1 MSKLVKLIIYMSV
14 LFPILLKAKTD
25 FNGIIDNL
33 SNTKQNDIA
42 VQDYFL
48 LANKNISHPEQAK
61 KLINKAKI
69 ITQKIDSKNAWI
81 KFYYEAGKIYSSMNA
96 YDLLSDALLNEY
108 QFYKDTDLQ
117 RKYLIESELGV
128 LYANLKDEKTAAF
141 YFEKLVKHYSTTD
154 QYVRYALAISN
165 LAGQYSKN
173 PQKALGLYRKSLQVL
188 KKKPNNELKSIL
200 LINIGCIYTQLHQPN
215 KALDHLNKAKA
226 LVTSKSDKDVIATLN
241 LYFAEAYQ
249 KNKDLKNALNYA
261 LQSEN
266 NIKYLIPAD
275 QKNLIKLMHGL
286 YEEMQDYK
294 KASDYFTKYIAT
306 VDQLKTE
313 ETILNVERVKI
324 HYNNQILQQS
334 EELKT
339 NKQKLYISL
348 AIFILIFIVLVL
360 IIIVNRN
367 RNNLQKI
374 KWENELKKHEEIQLK
389 QDLEIRNKELALKSI
404 KETEQSELYQ
414 LLLGNLKEIESNL
427 QEKEETKKTV
437 GQVIRTIKQN
447 STNNN
452 WTEFEMR
459 FANVYD
465 SFYKKLNKIHPD
477 LSTQDQ
483 RICALIKLNLT
494 TKEISNIT
502 KSSVRSIE
510 NARTRLRKKLD
521 LTNNKIELSKY
532 ISDF

>member
-1 MSKLVKLIIYMSV
+1 MHKVIKLL
-14 LFPILLKAKTD
+14 ILLPNLFFIHINASYLIDGISGNKEKTQKVEQYFRSATQTKDTDPEKAKYYV
-25 FNGIIDNL
+25 N
-33 SNTKQNDIA
+33 
-42 VQDYFL
+42 
-48 LANKNISHPEQAK
+48 EAK
-61 KLINKAKI
+61 KVTQSINSENSWKKY
-69 ITQKIDSKNAWI
+69 
-81 KFYYEAGKIYSSMNA
+81 YYESGKIYSSMNA
-96 YDLLSDALLNEY
+96 YDLFSDALLNEY
-108 QFYKDTDLQ
+108 QFYKDTNLQ
-117 RKYLIESELGV
+117 RKYLIESDLGV

-141 YFEKLVKHYSTTD
+141 YFEKLVQHYGTTD
-154 QYVRYALAISN
+154 QYLRYALAISN
-165 LAGQYSKN
+165 LAGQYSKE
-173 PQKALGLYRKSLQVL
+173 PQKALGLYRTSLQVL
-188 KKKPNNELKSIL
+188 EKKPNNELMSIL
-200 LINIGCIYTQLHQPN
+200 HINIGSIYIQLHQPN
-215 KALDHLNKAKA
+215 KALDYLNKASV

-241 LYFAEAYQ
+241 LYYAEAYQ
-249 KNKDLKNALNYA
+249 ENKDFKNALNYA

-275 QKNLIKLMHGL
+275 QKNLIKLIHSL
-286 YEEMQDYK
+286 YHENKDYK

-334 EELKT
+334 KELKT

-348 AIFILIFIVLVL
+348 AIFILIIIVLVL

-374 KWENELKKHEEIQLK
+374 KWESELKKLEEIQLK

-414 LLLGNLKEIESNL
+414 LLLGNLKDIESDL

-437 GQVIRTIKQN
+437 RQVIRTIKQN

-465 SFYKKLNKIHPD
+465 SFYSQLNKIHPN

-502 KSSVRSIE
+502 KSSLRTIE
-510 NARTRLRKKLD
+510 NSRTRLRKKLG

-532 ISDF
+532 ISEL